1 MKGEDV
7 LENVSGDDSDVD
19 NADDKDGDS
28 EDGGG
33 AGS

>member
-1 MKGEDV
+1 M

-19 NADDKDGDS
+19 NADDKNGDS